1 MFEKLVGGLKMKH
14 FKIIVV
20 GGLCASLLSNYIL
33 FTKLDVMDNKINNIS
48 SYQHQVISTVNSQV
62 GNINNTINKIK
73 EDQSWLSAINVDTVI
88 DASDKNKAM
97 VNFEWQVKELKNN
110 SEVLFNYKKNEE
122 KEYKSIKAEDK
133 GNGFFIVVIPVEIK
147 PEPNWNYQVID
158 RSNNSSEKQMRV
170 IEEKKEAYER
180 EHRLSFDYY
189 ISVSHADMIKSG
201 EINIARIEDIGARYY
216 GYLEVRTEIDRD
228 KNYNLSVMSGKM
240 YDTSIYLQEAYLKK
254 YNDDDQLVDEEKL
267 VEENVE
273 NEGGIPV
280 REHTAVFQNK
290 SSEEKMDY
298 SSLVL
303 KVVYSDGSVFER
315 EIYSK

>member
-147 PEPNWNYQVID
+147 PEPNWNYQE
-158 RSNNSSEKQMRV
+158 NQ
-170 IEEKKEAYER
+170 
-180 EHRLSFDYY
+180 LSFDYY
-189 ISVSHADMIKSG
+189 ISVSHDDMIKSG